1 MPFPASKLTIH
12 PAEILRQKT
21 EKIVDFDED
30 LQRMV
35 GEMITIMHESDG
47 VGLAA
52 PQAGHSVQ
60 VFVCNAREDGEE
72 DMVFINPEIMETAGA
87 QEWAE
92 EGCLS
97 LPNIHG
103 RVRRPAYVRIRAQD
117 LTGATFEVESEAFH
131 ARIWQ
136 HEYDHL
142 QGVLILDRMRPIDR
156 LAARR
161 AIKDLVGR

>member
-1 MPFPASKLTIH
+1 MPPSPCQLVLH
-12 PAEILRQKT
+12 PDPVLRET
-21 EKIVDFDED
+21 ARPVESFDES
-30 LQRMV
+30 LATLV
-35 GEMITIMHESDG
+35 SEMIRIMHESEG

-52 PQAGHSVQ
+52 PQAGHALQ
-60 VFVCNAREDGEE
+60 IFVCNAGTEDEA
-72 DMVFINPEIMETAGA
+72 DSVFINPEIMQTDGA

-97 LPNIHG
+97 LPKIHG
-103 RVRRPAYVRIRAQD
+103 RVRRPTYVRIRAQD
-117 LTGATFEVESEAFH
+117 LTGATFEVESETFH

>member
-21 EKIVDFDED
+21 EKIVDLDED

-72 DMVFINPEIMETAGA
+72 DMVFINPEIIETDGA

-97 LPNIHG
+97 LPKIHG
-103 RVRRPAYVRIRAQD
+103 RVRRPTYVRIRAQD
-117 LTGATFEVESEAFH
+117 LTGATFEVESETFH

>member
-1 MPFPASKLTIH
+1 MIH
-12 PAEILRQKT
+12 PAEVLRQKA

-35 GEMITIMHESDG
+35 GEMIKIMHDSAG

-60 VFVCNAREDGEE
+60 VFVCNAREEGEE
-72 DMVFINPEIMETAGA
+72 DMVFINPEILESGNT
-87 QEWAE
+87 QEWSE

-97 LPNIHG
+97 LPEIHG
-103 RVRRPAYVRIRAQD
+103 RVRRPTYVRIRAQD
-117 LTGATFEVESEAFH
+117 LTGAAFEVESETFH
-131 ARIWQ
+131 ARSWQ
-136 HEYDHL
+136 HEFDHL

-161 AIKDLVGR
+161 AIKDLVGRDSYR

>member
-1 MPFPASKLTIH
+1 MSFPASRLMIH
-12 PAEILRQKT
+12 PAEVLRAKT

-35 GEMITIMHESDG
+35 GEMIAIMHESDG

-52 PQAGHSVQ
+52 PQAGHAVQ

-72 DMVFINPEIMETAGA
+72 DMVFINPEIIESGGA

-97 LPNIHG
+97 LPGIHG
-103 RVRRPAYVRIRAQD
+103 RVRRPTHVRIRAQD
-117 LTGATFEVESEAFH
+117 LAGDTFEVESETFH

-142 QGVLILDRMRPIDR
+142 QGVLILDKMRPIDR

-161 AIKDLVGR
+161 AIKALVDP

>member
-1 MPFPASKLTIH
+1 MIH
-12 PAEILRQKT
+12 PAEVLRLKA
-21 EKIVDFDED
+21 EKVVEFDED
-30 LQRMV
+30 LASMV
-35 GEMITIMHESDG
+35 EEMIKIMHDSDG

-60 VFVCNAREDGEE
+60 VFVCNAREEGDE
-72 DMVFINPEIMETAGA
+72 DMVFINPEILEHGDT

-97 LPNIHG
+97 LPGIHG
-103 RVRRPAYVRIRAQD
+103 RVRRPTRVRIRAQD
-117 LTGATFEVESEAFH
+117 LQGVMFEVESETFS
-131 ARIWQ
+131 ARVWQ
-136 HEYDHL
+136 HELDYL

-161 AIKDLVGR
+161 AIKDLVGRDAAR

>member
-1 MPFPASKLTIH
+1 MPFPASKLMIH
-12 PAEILRQKT
+12 PAEILRCKT

-30 LQRMV
+30 LHRMV
-35 GEMITIMHESDG
+35 DEMITIMHQSDG

-60 VFVCNAREDGEE
+60 VFVCNSREEGEE
-72 DMVFINPEIMETAGA
+72 DMVFINPEIIETDGA

-103 RVRRPAYVRIRAQD
+103 RVRRPTYVRIRAQD
-117 LTGATFEVESEAFH
+117 LTGATFEVESETFH